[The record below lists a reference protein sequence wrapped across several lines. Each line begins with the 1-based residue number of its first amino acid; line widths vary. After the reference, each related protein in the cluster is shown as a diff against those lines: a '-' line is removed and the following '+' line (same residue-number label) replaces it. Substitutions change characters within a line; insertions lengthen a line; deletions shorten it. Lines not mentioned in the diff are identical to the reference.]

1 MSFEANGV
9 VPNAEMFGVL
19 VNLYESLLRRL
30 IVTFITLIL
39 DVDMFGVAMPFNVD
53 RIRGDKG
60 AELTLVLLLAVHR
73 TFVSGNVLR
82 FLCRKVTQRALEIA
96 LRF

>member
-1 MSFEANGV
+1 
-9 VPNAEMFGVL
+9 MFGIL
-19 VNLYESLLRRL
+19 VNLYEALLRRL
-30 IVTFITLIL
+30 IVTFITLVL
-39 DVDMFGVAMPFNVD
+39 DVEMFGVAMSFDVD

-60 AELTLVLLLAVHR
+60 AELTLVLFLAVYR

-82 FLCRKVTQRALEIA
+82 FLCRKVTQRAFEIA